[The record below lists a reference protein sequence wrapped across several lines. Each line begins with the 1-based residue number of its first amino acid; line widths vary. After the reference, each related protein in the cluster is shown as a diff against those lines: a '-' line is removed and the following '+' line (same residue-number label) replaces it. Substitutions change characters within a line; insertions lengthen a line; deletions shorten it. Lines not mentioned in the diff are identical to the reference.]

1 MQIEKSVGYVWC
13 IDDMIFV
20 EINMSFI
27 KMKIQIYKKKFWLL
41 SSLKLIGVGISKRV
55 SKDHF
60 LINGEACAIQIFLYA
75 NVLAFK
81 RQVETI
87 FL

>member
-27 KMKIQIYKKKFWLL
+27 KMKIQIYKKKFLT
-41 SSLKLIGVGISKRV
+41 S
-55 SKDHF
+55 F
-60 LINGEACAIQIFLYA
+60 LP
-75 NVLAFK
+75 
-81 RQVETI
+81 
-87 FL
+87 